1 MEFTQTQKQFYK
13 RIVQQFMA
21 WIMKFKFKKKKK
33 IIISLIKGPI
43 EIGGDPQTLITMI

>member
-13 RIVQQFMA
+13 QIVQQFMA
-21 WIMKFKFKKKKK
+21 WIMKFKFEKRKKF
-33 IIISLIKGPI
+33 ISLIKGPI